1 MIIIHYFQL
10 RGDKYGNHWYLSF
23 TQNSWRCQYSPC
35 NLLPNAVVEHD
46 MEFNFIALI
55 EKRTGLTWC
64 MHFFPNLSAHLRSAE
79 SLVWLY
85 INCIGCMMVG
95 RTVMTPA
102 SWFWGQ
108 NVRVQHVP
116 LCLWKVMS
124 DKFSVWSTPKLEW
137 SCVE

>member
-23 TQNSWRCQYSPC
+23 TQNSLRCQYSPC

-55 EKRTGLTWC
+55 EKGQDWHDAC
-64 MHFFPNLSAHLRSAE
+64 IFFPNLSAHLRSAE

-85 INCIGCMMVG
+85 IYCIGCMMVG

-108 NVRVQHVP
+108 NVRVQHVHFVYGKWCQISFPYGP
-116 LCLWKVMS
+116 LQS
-124 DKFSVWSTPKLEW
+124 
-137 SCVE
+137 

>member
-23 TQNSWRCQYSPC
+23 TQNSLRCQYSPC

-55 EKRTGLTWC
+55 EKGQDWLDAC
-64 MHFFPNLSAHLRSAE
+64 IFFQI
-79 SLVWLY
+79 LVHTLEVQMFSMIIYFILYWLY
-85 INCIGCMMVG
+85 DGR

-108 NVRVQHVP
+108 NVRVQHVHFVYGKWCQISFPYGP
-116 LCLWKVMS
+116 LQS
-124 DKFSVWSTPKLEW
+124 
-137 SCVE
+137 

>member
-1 MIIIHYFQL
+1 MIIIHYFQW

-23 TQNSWRCQYSPC
+23 TQNSWRCQLVFTMQFTSQCSCWTWYGIQFHCS
-35 NLLPNAVVEHD
+35 NW
-46 MEFNFIALI
+46 
-55 EKRTGLTWC
+55 KRTGLTWC

-85 INCIGCMMVG
+85 IYCIGCMMVG

-108 NVRVQHVP
+108 NVRVQHVHFVYGKWCQISFPYGP
-116 LCLWKVMS
+116 LQS
-124 DKFSVWSTPKLEW
+124 
-137 SCVE
+137 

>member
-1 MIIIHYFQL
+1 MIIIHYFQR

-55 EKRTGLTWC
+55 EKGQDWLDACIFFQILVHTLEVQMFSMIIYLLYWLYDGRENCNDPGL
-64 MHFFPNLSAHLRSAE
+64 LILRSKRQSSTCA
-79 SLVWLY
+79 
-85 INCIGCMMVG
+85 
-95 RTVMTPA
+95 
-102 SWFWGQ
+102 
-108 NVRVQHVP
+108 